1 MSKKTYGDGSFNL
14 DTYIPFNILYTE
26 LMMYRS
32 GRKDI
37 EMALV
42 DGKPLSQGE
51 LRVLVCIYFGKA
63 ASPSDFIEAL
73 GMDKA
78 LVTRNINSLSAKNLI
93 VLTQDTSD
101 KRRKLISLTSVGEE
115 VGAEVSKILNKY
127 NDFFDSAITKAEKKS
142 LLKIL
147 SKLNA
152 ACHEL

>member
-1 MSKKTYGDGSFNL
+1 MSKQNYDDGSFNL

-32 GRKDI
+32 GRKDM
-37 EMALV
+37 ETTLV

-63 ASPSDFIEAL
+63 TSPSDFTEAL

-78 LVTRNINSLSAKNLI
+78 LVTRNINSLSAKHLI
-93 VLTQDTSD
+93 SLTQDEAD
-101 KRRKLISLTSVGEE
+101 KRRKLIGLTERGRE
-115 VGAEVSKILNKY
+115 VGFNITKVLSKY

-152 ACHEL
+152 ACRE